1 MKQNFEEIS
10 ILSGVTQA
18 KIAPERGGLV
28 TSLSINNTEILYLD
42 RETFDDLTKNV
53 RGGIPLL
60 FPNAGPLKGGLYNLP
75 QHGFARRMR
84 WNTIVQN
91 QKSITLQLLPTEE
104 TMKNYPFDFELKLTV
119 EVDKNKLTHSMTVI
133 NTGDKPMPTAYGTH
147 PYFAIPQEEK
157 QRLITNIENFNPKEV
172 NWMEEIDKPFINP
185 GLIKVQMPGREITI
199 ENDPNIFEFA
209 IIWHQAG
216 KNFIC
221 IEPWT
226 RDDFALDTPNQSL
239 WIKPDESMILSIIIY
254 AKIIN

>member
-1 MKQNFEEIS
+1 
-10 ILSGVTQA
+10 
-18 KIAPERGGLV
+18 
-28 TSLSINNTEILYLD
+28 
-42 RETFDDLTKNV
+42 
-53 RGGIPLL
+53 
-60 FPNAGPLKGGLYNLP
+60 
-75 QHGFARRMR
+75 
-84 WNTIVQN
+84 
-91 QKSITLQLLPTEE
+91 
-104 TMKNYPFDFELKLTV
+104 
-119 EVDKNKLTHSMTVI
+119 
-133 NTGDKPMPTAYGTH
+133 
-147 PYFAIPQEEK
+147 
-157 QRLITNIENFNPKEV
+157 
-172 NWMEEIDKPFINP
+172 MEEIDKPFINP